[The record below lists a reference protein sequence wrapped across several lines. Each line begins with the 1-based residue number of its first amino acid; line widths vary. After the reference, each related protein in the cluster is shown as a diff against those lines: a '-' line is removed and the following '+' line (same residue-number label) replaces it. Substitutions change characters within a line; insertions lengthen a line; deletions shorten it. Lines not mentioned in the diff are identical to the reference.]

1 MQATKALQKQHQN
14 LESLK
19 IELLVTDSQLDDWVH
34 DIKEWA
40 EGELIEFKN

>member
-19 IELLVTDSQLDDWVH
+19 TELLVTDSQLNVWVH
-34 DIKEWA
+34 DIKDWA
-40 EGELIEFKN
+40 EGELIQFKN